1 MEDVKREIEI
11 MKRLDHP
18 NIIKLYE
25 VIDDSNEEKVFL
37 ILEYAEGGVVM
48 AGQLET
54 EPLPEDKARQYIR
67 DVVNGLEYLHDRN
80 IIHRDIKPENLLLSV
95 DGVVKISDFSI
106 SLHLE
111 QTDDD
116 QCLKRTIGSPA
127 FLAPEICAS
136 ETPRIQGPPI
146 DLWSLGITLYLFIFG
161 KLPFM
166 AENEV
171 LLFDKIRTQEL
182 SFLQPTDEDLKNLL
196 SSLLE
201 KNPDKRITVK
211 QVKQHPWL
219 LKNLSKKQLGD
230 NAE

>member
-1 MEDVKREIEI
+1 
-11 MKRLDHP
+11 
-18 NIIKLYE
+18 
-25 VIDDSNEEKVFL
+25 
-37 ILEYAEGGVVM
+37 LEYAEGGVVM

-54 EPLPEDKARQYIR
+54 EPLPEDKARQYFR
-67 DVVNGLEYLHDRN
+67 DVVNGLEYLHDHN
-80 IIHRDIKPENLLLSV
+80 IIHRDIKPENLLLSI

-127 FLAPEICAS
+127 FLTKEICAS

-182 SFLQPTDEDLKNLL
+182 AFLQPTDEDLKNLL